1 MRVLSIILLKEYRG
15 AAIISLLALLVQYFN
30 HSIWINLA
38 ATLVAIAVWPISFS
52 KVLNNKAQQEE
63 ARSLEVSSIASECEN
78 TLKDI
83 SGEVNNQLDYVRNEL
98 SQIKKLVRNAIV
110 DLADSFVALEAASRS
125 EDEIV
130 KSLIDNVSDSISSTS
145 KTISFRQFSE
155 QATQI
160 LDGFVENILDVSKNS
175 MALVDQLDDM
185 VDKTSMVGVML
196 GDIKEIN
203 DQTNLLALNAAIEAA
218 RAGDAGRGFA
228 VVADEVRKLSRKTN
242 VFSDQIRRVIAD
254 IQHSMQ
260 DTSGIAEAM
269 ATKDLNIALNSKHNF
284 SEMMVEVNSFNKT
297 MAMRLGQVDKITNG
311 ISEKVAKAVTSLQF
325 EDMVTQIVSHIDQ
338 RIGSLDV
345 LVSVLQSGIVT
356 KQVDC
361 HGTHCDWLAH
371 LKSLLAEARTAFGQ
385 SEKRAVTQ
393 HNLAVGDIELF

>member
-52 KVLNNKAQQEE
+52 KVLNNKTQQEE

-269 ATKDLNIALNSKHNF
+269 ATKDLNIALNSKQNF

-371 LKSLLAEARTAFGQ
+371 LKSLLAEARTAFSQ

>member
-1 MRVLSIILLKEYRG
+1 MRVLSVILLKEYRG

-269 ATKDLNIALNSKHNF
+269 ATKDLNIALNSKQNF

>member
-52 KVLNNKAQQEE
+52 KVLNNKTQQEE